1 MVKVMDHGHG
11 TMERIVIIKVF
22 FFFFYSKDQ
31 KILNIGDNIWFKNKD
46 DQYYWIYT
54 FIFHVYIQ

>member
-31 KILNIGDNIWFKNKD
+31 KILNIGDNI
-46 DQYYWIYT
+46 
-54 FIFHVYIQ
+54 

>member
-22 FFFFYSKDQ
+22 FFFFFSKDQ
-31 KILNIGDNIWFKNKD
+31 KIFNIGVKI
-46 DQYYWIYT
+46 
-54 FIFHVYIQ
+54 